1 MGRIHVS
8 QSQATVDAF
17 DTRELL
23 IISVELETT
32 GPVGDVS
39 EKLES
44 LTMKPVIKKYDSLL
58 RLTSK

>member
-1 MGRIHVS
+1 MS

-23 IISVELETT
+23 IIPVELETS

-58 RLTSK
+58 RF